1 MNREQ
6 MRVIGLMQAE
16 HQQKTFRDK
25 QTTRRNGKRVEVL
38 QDEKWTLDTEY
49 ASVNAAK
56 RAARGINHY
65 TL

>member
-6 MRVIGLMQAE
+6 MRMIGLMQRE
-16 HQQKTFRDK
+16 HQQKAFRDK
-25 QTTRRNGKRVEVL
+25 QSSRRSGKRMEVL
-38 QDEKWTLDTEY
+38 QDGKWILDTEY

-56 RAARGINHY
+56 RASRGLNHY